1 MAFGT
6 RILLAG
12 AAIAA
17 ASGAAALTPHIH
29 DEPQVIAAASQSR
42 MLVSTVNVE
51 LRYVQEGLEA
61 VRVLLTPEERALS
74 FFEARSAA
82 EQAFLEAVGDRSLGD
97 ALKRITVVVR
107 LAPRNAV
114 AGDEQKYLF
123 LHKGGKQWTILPG
136 D

>member
-1 MAFGT
+1 M
-6 RILLAG
+6 
-12 AAIAA
+12 
-17 ASGAAALTPHIH
+17 
-29 DEPQVIAAASQSR
+29 
-42 MLVSTVNVE
+42 VSTVNVE

-97 ALKRITVVVR
+97 SLKRITVVVR
-107 LAPRNAV
+107 LAPRHAA